1 MADLIT
7 AITVDTLKAIID
19 ERDTRYTQLADAK
32 EKAISAA
39 LAAAEK
45 AVQVAEINSEKWRAN
60 ANEWRM
66 AMGDREAHFVK
77 KENFEA
83 VTNNLVKDIKELK
96 ERVDLSTGKGEGYEK
111 VWGWIVAAAGSGGV
125 LAYFGMKLAQ

>member
-1 MADLIT
+1 MNGRSHH
-7 AITVDTLKAIID
+7 
-19 ERDTRYTQLADAK
+19 RDNPTPDFF
-32 EKAISAA
+32 AA

-45 AVQVAEINSEKWRAN
+45 AVQVAEVNSEKWRAN

-66 AMGDREAHFVK
+66 AMGDREEHFVK
-77 KENFEA
+77 KENFD
-83 VTNNLVKDIKELK
+83 TTFQNLAKDIKELK
-96 ERVDLSTGKGEGYEK
+96 ERLDVSTGKGQGYEK